1 MKFNLRV
8 LSVAIVAMLC
18 FGILAA
24 CGGQPVETTQPTT
37 EAVTTA
43 ATAESEAF
51 VIPADQMGLIVAAD
65 STLITWNEYAVEDN
79 TIDFMGV
86 DTKELKDPAKDISLF
101 YLEEDVT
108 YYLIKDGKLAEATV
122 EDLVSG
128 AIVGI
133 TTLEEGVQEV
143 YVLFVPAEDNGDNEV
158 VDHVEEIVD
167 VPTATTAAAVD
178 EPASEE
184 GTGDVVATEGAN

>member
-43 ATAESEAF
+43 A
-51 VIPADQMGLIVAAD
+51 
-65 STLITWNEYAVEDN
+65 TLITWNEYAVEDN

-167 VPTATTAAAVD
+167 VPATTTAAAVD